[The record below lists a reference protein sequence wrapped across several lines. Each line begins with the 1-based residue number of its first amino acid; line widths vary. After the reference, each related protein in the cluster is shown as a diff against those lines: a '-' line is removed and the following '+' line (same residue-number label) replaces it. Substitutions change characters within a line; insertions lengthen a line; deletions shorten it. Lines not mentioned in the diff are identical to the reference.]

1 MSPLDMIKTI
11 IADDKNYPVE
21 ALKLGAIWEVCD
33 RHYTYRRGKSIDGAP
48 FVEVHAKEKK
58 KK

>member
-1 MSPLDMIKTI
+1 MIKTI